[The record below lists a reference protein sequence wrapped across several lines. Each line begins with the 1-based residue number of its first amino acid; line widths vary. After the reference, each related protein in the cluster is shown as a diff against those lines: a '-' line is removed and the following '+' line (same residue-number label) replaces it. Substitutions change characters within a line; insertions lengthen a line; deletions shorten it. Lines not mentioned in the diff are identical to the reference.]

1 HRICYNNDT
10 IVQVGCILVFFM
22 NLKFAT
28 LFSVSKCGNKGTVGG
43 IKIVQKTLMKGQAG
57 TNQSRNYRLIGKV
70 LDWRHPNGVSTSM
83 ALYSSVWLIS
93 YAMTSP
99 RRSRFLRNRIRSCW
113 IATSLI

>member
-1 HRICYNNDT
+1 HTRFSRDWSSDVCSSDLRICYNNDT

-70 LDWRHPNGVSTSM
+70 LDWRHPQWSFYVDGFVFKCL
-83 ALYSSVWLIS
+83 ADFVCHDF
-93 YAMTSP
+93 P
-99 RRSRFLRNRIRSCW
+99 
-113 IATSLI
+113 